1 LFMLFSLYMLSILS
15 FHMLSVVGDNVSTG
29 DPDTVLERFM
39 SQVSLSRSVTVTILC
54 CFILF

>member
-1 LFMLFSLYMLSILS
+1 MLSILS